1 MWKSRRAG
9 LEAGDS
15 RQAVARVTGP
25 PPASHLPPPSE
36 GTEAG
41 RAEGCQGKFE
51 CKQMAKGRLR
61 TTSGPWVWGLCGVRG
76 EENGGVG
83 QRGGTVKKLLHFSG
97 PNSLSVKCK
106 DNTSSFPWGCSED
119 EMN

>member
-36 GTEAG
+36 GTDGRAG
-41 RAEGCQGKFE
+41 RG
-51 CKQMAKGRLR
+51 L
-61 TTSGPWVWGLCGVRG
+61 SG
-76 EENGGVG
+76 EI
-83 QRGGTVKKLLHFSG
+83 
-97 PNSLSVKCK
+97 
-106 DNTSSFPWGCSED
+106 
-119 EMN
+119 

>member
-15 RQAVARVTGP
+15 RQAVARRALLRQAT
-25 PPASHLPPPSE
+25 SHLHQK
-36 GTEAG
+36 GLTAG

-61 TTSGPWVWGLCGVRG
+61 TTSGPWVWGHCGVRG

>member
-1 MWKSRRAG
+1 
-9 LEAGDS
+9 
-15 RQAVARVTGP
+15 
-25 PPASHLPPPSE
+25 
-36 GTEAG
+36 
-41 RAEGCQGKFE
+41 
-51 CKQMAKGRLR
+51 MAKGRLR
-61 TTSGPWVWGLCGVRG
+61 TTSGPWVWGHCGVRG

-119 EMN
+119 EMNRDGYSSYSKARCVSAAVMMSDSTRFAVVIVVIMAIVY